1 MNNQRRGFDL
11 KARGLKHRLHRLQ
24 RCAILGAHQQT
35 MSSVL
40 DDVVDGVEPAPGI
53 LSVMGSSRS
62 AFLLSIDVGT
72 SGVRASLF
80 DDAGGETMSNHER
93 RRSEE
98 ALSDLGEFDPD
109 ALLDEVITTIDE
121 LFASA
126 VVNTGQIQFI
136 AISTFWHSLVGV
148 DREGSPTTPL
158 LSWADTRA
166 ARFANDLR
174 ASFDETEIHAR
185 TGCRF
190 HASYWPAK
198 LLWIGSEWPARF
210 AATHQWLGFGDYLS
224 LRLFGET
231 SASISLASATGL
243 FNQRACDWDW
253 DFIRDLNLSP
263 DTLPQIDDESRPR
276 LREAFARRWPALATA
291 QLAVVVGDGA
301 TNNIGAGCSTKDKI
315 ALMVGTSGAMRVVFA
330 GDPPDHLPSSLWS
343 YRATRTRVVVGG
355 ALSDGGGLFRW
366 LRDSLNLETAELEAT
381 LSSLEPDSHG
391 LTILPFWSGERS
403 TGWSSNARGGI
414 FGLKQETQPAE
425 IVRAALEGIAYRFA
439 LIAGDLEPLAPHA
452 QFVATGNALRSSP
465 VWIQIIADVLGRPIA
480 LGNAAEASIRGAAL
494 LALEAVGK
502 IATIE
507 DVSVSSAQI
516 FEPGVFQP
524 DVFQPGVFQPD
535 MARHA
540 RYRDGLARQQELYE
554 RLFGK
559 QS

>member
-1 MNNQRRGFDL
+1 VRFL
-11 KARGLKHRLHRLQ
+11 ARTNKQ
-24 RCAILGAHQQT
+24 

-40 DDVVDGVEPAPGI
+40 DEVVDRAEPAPGI
-53 LSVMGSSRS
+53 LSVMQATRP

-72 SGVRASLF
+72 SGVRAALF
-80 DDAGGETMSNHER
+80 DDAGVETMSNHARPR
-93 RRSEE
+93 REG
-98 ALSDLGEFDPD
+98 ALSDLAEFDVHE
-109 ALLDEVITTIDE
+109 LVDEVITTIDE
-121 LFASA
+121 LLASSDTA
-126 VVNTGQIQFI
+126 EIQFI

-148 DREGSPTTPL
+148 DRAGSPTTPL

-174 ASFDETEIHAR
+174 ASFDEAEIHAR

-198 LLWIGSEWPARF
+198 LLWIGSEWPDRF
-210 AATHQWLGFGDYLS
+210 AATQQWLGFGEYLC
-224 LRLFGET
+224 LRLFGAT
-231 SASISLASATGL
+231 AASISLASATGL

-276 LREAFARRWPALATA
+276 LTEDFARRWPALATA
-291 QLAVVVGDGA
+291 RLAVVVGDGA
-301 TNNIGAGCSTKDKI
+301 TNNVGAGCSTKDNI

-330 GDPPDHLPSSLWS
+330 GDPPPLPSSLWC

-355 ALSDGGGLFRW
+355 ALSDGGGLYRW
-366 LRDSLNLETAELEAT
+366 LRDSLNIETADLEAT
-381 LSSLEPDSHG
+381 VGSLEPDAHG

-403 TGWSSNARGGI
+403 TGWSPDARGGI
-414 FGLKQETQPAE
+414 FGLKQETQSTE
-425 IVRAALEGIAYRFA
+425 IVRAALEAIAYRFA
-439 LIAGDLEPLAPHA
+439 LIARDLAPLAPNA
-452 QFVATGNALRSSP
+452 NIVATGNALRSSP
-465 VWIQIIADVLGRPIA
+465 VWIQIIADVLGCPIA
-480 LGNAAEASIRGAAL
+480 LGDAAEASIRGAAL

-507 DVSVSSAQI
+507 DVSVSSAQ
-516 FEPGVFQP
+516 
-524 DVFQPGVFQPD
+524 VFQPD
-535 MARHA
+535 MTRHV
-540 RYRDGLARQQELYE
+540 RYREGLARQEELYE